1 MESIAK
7 LASELSNNKKLDLRL
22 ESAACKEWNT
32 HWGWQILDDT
42 VQIRGGRG
50 YETERSMAARGEDPI
65 MGVERILRDFRINRI
80 FEGSSEIMH
89 LLMAREAVDKHLEVA
104 GALIEKKSTLMQKIK
119 ALPKIALFYAYW
131 YPTRCIG
138 WSWWPRFMGYG
149 KLGKHL
155 RFIDRNAR
163 KLARQSFHGMAL
175 YREKMEHKQMFLF
188 RLVDI
193 VNDLFAMSA
202 SISRAEALRKR
213 GAPNAGQAAELADAF
228 CKLARRRVHENF
240 YRLWHN
246 DDSAKYQLA
255 QDVMSGRH
263 DWQEEILEPLLT
275 EFVPGNP
282 AQKKEKAA

>member
-1 MESIAK
+1 
-7 LASELSNNKKLDLRL
+7 
-22 ESAACKEWNT
+22 
-32 HWGWQILDDT
+32 
-42 VQIRGGRG
+42 
-50 YETERSMAARGEDPI
+50 
-65 MGVERILRDFRINRI
+65 
-80 FEGSSEIMH
+80 
-89 LLMAREAVDKHLEVA
+89 
-104 GALIEKKSTLMQKIK
+104 
-119 ALPKIALFYAYW
+119 
-131 YPTRCIG
+131 
-138 WSWWPRFMGYG
+138 MGYG

-202 SISRAEALRKR
+202 SISRAEALKKR
-213 GAPNAGQAAELADAF
+213 GAPNAEQSAELADAF

-263 DWQEEILEPLLT
+263 NWQEEILEPLLT
-275 EFVPGNP
+275 EFVPGEP
-282 AQKKEKAA
+282 AKKKEKAA